1 MGTDIDF
8 IVYNEHDLEAFL
20 TKEGYSR
27 STLKEYLYCE
37 KFNFLTVRKGR
48 VNLIVST
55 SKEFVDRFIVATHI
69 CREYNVKDK
78 IYRIAIHHILRGEND
93 MFSCLK
99 FPNGELK
106 SLLNNFMS
114 PHCYALCKIYE
125 IKHGIVGVE

>member
-1 MGTDIDF
+1 MKPRMVELQKLLPNAQIFPTGSRYVCNPPIMGTDIDF

-55 SKEFVDRFIVATHI
+55 
-69 CREYNVKDK
+69 
-78 IYRIAIHHILRGEND
+78 
-93 MFSCLK
+93 
-99 FPNGELK
+99 
-106 SLLNNFMS
+106 
-114 PHCYALCKIYE
+114 
-125 IKHGIVGVE
+125 